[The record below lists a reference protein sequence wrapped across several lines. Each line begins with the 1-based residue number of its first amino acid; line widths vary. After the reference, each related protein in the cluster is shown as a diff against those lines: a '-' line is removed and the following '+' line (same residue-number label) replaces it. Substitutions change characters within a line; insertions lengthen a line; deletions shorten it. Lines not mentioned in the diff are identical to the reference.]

1 MSFRPGLTT
10 QWFAIAAQRT
20 DIWAAL
26 MLSLRVAAVA
36 TLLAL
41 VLGTCAAAA
50 LARARFFGR
59 ETISLLFVLP
69 IALPGII
76 TGIALRSAFNI
87 MDFDFSFWTIVL
99 GHATFCIV
107 VVYNNAVAR
116 LRRTS
121 PNLIRPR
128 WISVRTDWQRCA
140 IFCCRH
146 GERCSRAACL
156 PSRCRSTR
164 SSSRPSRP
172 DSNRRCQ
179 SGC

>member
-87 MDFDFSFWTIVL
+87 MDFDFHS
-99 GHATFCIV
+99 GRSCSAT
-107 VVYNNAVAR
+107 
-116 LRRTS
+116 
-121 PNLIRPR
+121 P
-128 WISVRTDWQRCA
+128 
-140 IFCCRH
+140 
-146 GERCSRAACL
+146 
-156 PSRCRSTR
+156 PSASWWSITTR
-164 SSSRPSRP
+164 SP
-172 DSNRRCQ
+172 DCGGPRLT
-179 SGC
+179 